1 MSLSRRTFRAPHA
14 FVATLSTCHEAR
26 CALHRDRS
34 GRHSAPE
41 IRKFPRA
48 WTLPAEPGYLSIG
61 IHNAIVLFIASLKKA
76 DMTVLS
82 ELLEDGRVVPVID
95 RRYDLDGVPE
105 ARQYIEHGH
114 ARAKVAVRIS

>member
-1 MSLSRRTFRAPHA
+1 M
-14 FVATLSTCHEAR
+14 
-26 CALHRDRS
+26 
-34 GRHSAPE
+34 
-41 IRKFPRA
+41 
-48 WTLPAEPGYLSIG
+48 
-61 IHNAIVLFIASLKKA
+61 LFIASLKKA

-105 ARQYIEHGH
+105 ALQYIEHGH